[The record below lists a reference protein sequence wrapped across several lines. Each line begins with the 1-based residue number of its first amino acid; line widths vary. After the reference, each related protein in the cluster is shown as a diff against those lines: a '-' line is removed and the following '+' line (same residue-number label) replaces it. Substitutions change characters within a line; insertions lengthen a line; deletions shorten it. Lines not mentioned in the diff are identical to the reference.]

1 MTGEDSG
8 GTKES
13 KHRVTL
19 SDEGDRLWTSGHS
32 VVVSLSRSFA

>member
-8 GTKES
+8 GTEES
-13 KHRVTL
+13 QHRVTL
-19 SDEGDRLWTSGHS
+19 TDERSLWRSGHS